1 MRQNILKRKL
11 NLRLKRKRRV
21 RAKISGTSDLVRVSI
36 FKSNRAIYVQ
46 AIDDVNGVTLASID
60 GNKLGLKA
68 NIAGAK
74 ELAKQFAQNLKDKN
88 LNKIVFDRNGYLYH
102 GVVAAFAQG
111 LRDNGI
117 VL

>member
-11 NLRLKRKRRV
+11 NLRIKRKRRV

-36 FKSNRAIYVQ
+36 FKSNRAIYAQ
-46 AIDDVNGVTLASID
+46 AIDDVAGVTLASVD

-68 NIAGAK
+68 NIAGAG
-74 ELAKQFAQNLKDKN
+74 ELGKVFAETLKAKD
-88 LNKIVFDRNGYLYH
+88 LNKVVFDRNGYLYH

-117 VL
+117 AL